1 MNAWKYVLSMCV
13 FVAAI
18 QSQAEITPLPGPGD
32 SRIRSAPYNADE
44 VYRLYGFVGY
54 DIGFEFA
61 KNEVFKR
68 VNGGDLKAIT
78 YSAQENTFTFKPRV
92 RTTRTNFTVTT
103 NKRRYYIEY
112 SATDKE
118 PDVAAGNVIYVV
130 RFVYP
135 AGSEPELT
143 PAEQVDAALT
153 QAGRDRPRN
162 LDYWF
167 CGRRELKPVAA
178 FDDGVQTHLTFSP
191 RAELPAV
198 FLKNEDGSESL
209 VNFTVTK
216 GDLIVHRVVRQLVL
230 RRGRLVACIVNKSY
244 QGSGNR
250 LESGTVSSEVERA
263 SKGGGDR

>member
-1 MNAWKYVLSMCV
+1 MRAWKCGLCICA

-18 QSQAEITPLPGPGD
+18 QSPAEITPSPGPGD

-54 DIGFEFA
+54 DIGLEFA
-61 KNEVFKR
+61 KNEVFKG
-68 VNGGDLKAIT
+68 VNGGDLKAIS
-78 YSAQENTFTFKPRV
+78 YAAQGNTFTFKPRV

-118 PDVAAGNVIYVV
+118 PDAAAGNVVYVV
-130 RFVYP
+130 RFIYP
-135 AGSEPELT
+135 PGAEPELT
-143 PAEQVDAALT
+143 PAERVDAALT

-162 LDYWF
+162 FDYWF
-167 CGRRELKPVAA
+167 CGRPELKPIAA

-191 RAELPAV
+191 RAELPVV

-216 GDLIVHRVVRQLVL
+216 RDLIVHRVVRQLVL

-244 QGSGNR
+244 QGSGDR

-263 SKGGGDR
+263 SKGGER